1 MKKSD
6 RIDLIKKILVE
17 QDIMTQDDLVSAL
30 LNLKI
35 EITQATVSRDMRE
48 LRLVKVPAKTG
59 GYRYA
64 LPESNRPNTDTEFFR
79 SVIGEI
85 KRQGNQLAIRTSPG
99 SAMLLK
105 NRLLTRFE
113 PLIFTVLS
121 DDDTILL
128 IATSADHAE
137 KIETSLSN

>member
-6 RIDLIKKILVE
+6 RIKLIEKLLVE
-17 QDIMTQDDLVSAL
+17 RDIMTQDDLVNAL
-30 LNLKI
+30 LEMKI
-35 EITQATVSRDMRE
+35 EVTQATVSRDMRE

-64 LPESNRPNTDTEFFR
+64 LPETHHHNTDADLFQ
-79 SVIGEI
+79 SVVKNVKI
-85 KRQGNQLAIRTSPG
+85 QGNQLAIQTSPG

-105 NRLLTRFE
+105 NRLLLRFE
-113 PLIFTVLS
+113 TLIFTVLS

-128 IATSADHAE
+128 IASSDANAMKIYAD
-137 KIETSLSN
+137 LSN

>member
-1 MKKSD
+1 MKKSE

>member
-1 MKKSD
+1 MKKSE
-6 RIDLIKKILVE
+6 RIELIKKLLVE

-30 LNLKI
+30 LALDI
-35 EITQATVSRDMRE
+35 EVTQATVSRDMRE

-64 LPESNRPNTDTEFFR
+64 LPESQRANTETDLFKSAVET
-79 SVIGEI
+79 V

-113 PLIFTVLS
+113 PLVFTVLS

-128 IATSADHAE
+128 IATSDDNAE
-137 KIETSLSN
+137 KIASELSN

>member
-1 MKKSD
+1 MKKSE

-30 LNLKI
+30 LDLKI
-35 EITQATVSRDMRE
+35 EVTQATVSRDMRD
-48 LRLVKVPAKTG
+48 LRVVHVPANTG

-64 LPESNRPNTDTEFFR
+64 LPESSRANTDTEFFK
-79 SVIGEI
+79 SVVGEI
-85 KRQGNQLAIRTSPG
+85 KKQGDQLAIRTSPG

-128 IATSADHAE
+128 IATSEETAE
-137 KIETSLSN
+137 KIYSDLSN